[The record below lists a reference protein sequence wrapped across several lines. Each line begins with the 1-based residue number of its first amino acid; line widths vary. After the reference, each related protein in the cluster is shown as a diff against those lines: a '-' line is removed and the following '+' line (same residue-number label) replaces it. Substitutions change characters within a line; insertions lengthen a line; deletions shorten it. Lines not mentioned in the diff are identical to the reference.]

1 MPGML
6 STLMRMAAWLS
17 LMWALQNE
25 VLMVVMERE
34 MDQLVR
40 R

>member
-17 LMWALQNE
+17 RMWALQNE